1 MISPTS
7 CAPNS
12 ELLSESGMVE
22 GSATGPCSPG
32 LARLPGA
39 GLGTEDG
46 LICGKRLDALPAGMV
61 VEVPATP
68 TSGTDPRGRLV
79 PRL

>member
-22 GSATGPCSPG
+22 GSTTGSCLPG

-46 LICGKRLDALPAGMV
+46 RIRGKRRDALPAGMM

-68 TSGTDPRGRLV
+68 TRGIDPTGRLL

>member
-12 ELLSESGMVE
+12 ELLSESGMVG
-22 GSATGPCSPG
+22 GSTTRSCLPG
-32 LARLPGA
+32 LARLSGA
-39 GLGTEDG
+39 GLGTGDG
-46 LICGKRLDALPAGMV
+46 LIRGKRFDALPAGMM
-61 VEVPATP
+61 VEVPGTP
-68 TSGTDPRGRLV
+68 TSGTDPTGRLV

>member
-1 MISPTS
+1 MPSPTS

-22 GSATGPCSPG
+22 GPATGSCLRGP
-32 LARLPGA
+32 ARLPGP

-46 LICGKRLDALPAGMV
+46 LIRGKRLDALPAGMV

>member
-12 ELLSESGMVE
+12 ELISESGMVE
-22 GSATGPCSPG
+22 GSATGSCLPG

-39 GLGTEDG
+39 GLGTGDG
-46 LICGKRLDALPAGMV
+46 LIRGKRCDALPAGMM

-68 TSGTDPRGRLV
+68 TTGIDPRGRLL